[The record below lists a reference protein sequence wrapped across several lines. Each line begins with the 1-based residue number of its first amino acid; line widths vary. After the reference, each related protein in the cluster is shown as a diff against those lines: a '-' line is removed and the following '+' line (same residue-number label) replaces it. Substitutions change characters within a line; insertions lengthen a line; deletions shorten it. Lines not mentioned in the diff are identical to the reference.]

1 MATEDL
7 IGRAIL
13 KCNDY
18 ERNLYDILVIIGVTK
33 CMAGDELVLQ
43 ASSGYKE
50 NVPFTLIKKGEFGA
64 EDGDTRYE
72 LFTKETVRKLEKR
85 WDSL

>member
-1 MATEDL
+1 MTTEDL
-7 IGRAIL
+7 VGRAIL

-18 ERNLYDILVIIGVTK
+18 ERDLHDILVIIGVTK

-50 NVPFTLIKKGEFGA
+50 RVPFTLIKGFGHESGEP
-64 EDGDTRYE
+64 RYE
-72 LFTKETVRKLEKR
+72 LFTEETVHKLEKR
-85 WDSL
+85 WDEL